1 MSPLKCPYGLG
12 KYSPWLADEEN
23 FSLQIV
29 LKGQNGKRKNACAAV
44 NENRKNKK
52 SWTFIKFL

>member
-29 LKGQNGKRKNACAAV
+29 LKGQNNALIRK
-44 NENRKNKK
+44 EKK
-52 SWTFIKFL
+52 CLRSSQ